1 MVKEYK
7 QFSEMEIKMY
17 VRKVCTTSLI
27 IKEEQLKTESSII
40 FLLSQIKNFDSIHF
54 GDFESEG
61 EGKQAQCSS
70 LRPLLQNGAPK
81 HNLTSKGNLTVRLIP
96 KEAGWA
102 AQHGKCTML
111 PIKPSNG
118 QERDHKIGAWSS
130 RCLLPSRD
138 YKTHRKWLPYKV

>member
-1 MVKEYK
+1 MTKFAIQIPLKYKEHSKIKRPNSNRKMVKEYK

-61 EGKQAQCSS
+61 EGKQAQCS
-70 LRPLLQNGAPK
+70 
-81 HNLTSKGNLTVRLIP
+81 
-96 KEAGWA
+96 
-102 AQHGKCTML
+102 
-111 PIKPSNG
+111 
-118 QERDHKIGAWSS
+118 
-130 RCLLPSRD
+130 
-138 YKTHRKWLPYKV
+138 